1 MTKTLNT
8 VLRKLTLTI
17 ICNYLSFPISHCAVT
32 HNPILWRVVGH
43 VHDFLNGASFQVWIY
58 QVSSRNI
65 SLVIRVFGS
74 SLLSRQFCGLFMVLR
89 CY

>member
-8 VLRKLTLTI
+8 VPKKLTLTI
-17 ICNYLSFPISHCAVT
+17 TCNYLFFTISHCAVT

-43 VHDFLNGASFQVWIY
+43 IHDFLNGASFDVWIY

-65 SLVIRVFGS
+65 SLMIRVS
-74 SLLSRQFCGLFMVLR
+74 V
-89 CY
+89 